1 MPNLKR
7 NKLVN
12 TSLRQTTVHFLDS
25 SIGQSV
31 IFSRKVLYLAICV
44 YAFPQYQRKLLLVA
58 TVLELAIKVEK
69 FSFSVPFPPAKIQ
82 IEQPLWRSK
91 IIMRPTSLETITSCQ
106 SQTWHPLHQSKNYH
120 QKLLKVAPY
129 LINPSN
135 QLLLVIQPK
144 HINKPLS
151 FLMYYIYFS

>member
-12 TSLRQTTVHFLDS
+12 TSLRQTTVLLDS

-69 FSFSVPFPPAKIQ
+69 FSFSVPFPPAK
-82 IEQPLWRSK
+82 SK
-91 IIMRPTSLETITSCQ
+91 
-106 SQTWHPLHQSKNYH
+106 
-120 QKLLKVAPY
+120 
-129 LINPSN
+129 
-135 QLLLVIQPK
+135 
-144 HINKPLS
+144 
-151 FLMYYIYFS
+151 